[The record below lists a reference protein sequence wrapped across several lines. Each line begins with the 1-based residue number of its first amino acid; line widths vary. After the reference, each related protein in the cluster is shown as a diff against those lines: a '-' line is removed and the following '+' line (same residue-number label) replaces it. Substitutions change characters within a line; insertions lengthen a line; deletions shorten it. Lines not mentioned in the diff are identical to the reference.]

1 MRKATKKVKEPVKIR
16 FKECKNGSKSIYL
29 DIYQDGKRRYE
40 FLKLYLIP
48 EKTPFDKEQN
58 EVKLNA
64 ANAIKSQ
71 MVIDLANGKA
81 GIKST
86 AYKKMLLSDL
96 MAVYAKERAAKGQSL
111 KRSLTIKAAAK
122 LIEQYKEKATLANV
136 DKDFCKGLA
145 EYLKTAKVKGGKTI
159 SKSSAQAYFAIF
171 NAALNFAMRRGIIEA
186 NPTRLMEAD
195 EKPTRGNEQREYLT
209 IDELR
214 QMMSTPTND
223 KVKKPFLFGCFTGL
237 RFGDIMSLCWSD
249 IVTNEGKNFVSIQTE
264 KTQKRVFIPI
274 PNEADILPERGMAKD
289 SDFVF
294 ERISNVWANQ
304 VISQWADRARI
315 NKYVTFHTSRH
326 TYATMLLTKGADLYT
341 VSKLLGHSEIKTTQ
355 IYADIIDKKKEEAAS
370 LLEGIL

>member
-1 MRKATKKVKEPVKIR
+1 MSKAAKKAKEPVTIR
-16 FKECKNGSKSIYL
+16 FKELSNGNKSIYL
-29 DIYQDGKRRYE
+29 DIYQNGKRQYE

-48 EKTPFDKEQN
+48 NTTPFAKRQN
-58 EVKLNA
+58 DETMKA
-64 ANAIKSQ
+64 ANAIKAQ
-71 MVIDLANGKA
+71 KIIDLANGKA

-86 AYKKMLLSDL
+86 TSKSLLLFDL
-96 MAVYAKERAAKGQSL
+96 MEAYAKERAAKGQSL

-122 LIEQYKEKATLANV
+122 LIEQYKGKAMLANV
-136 DKDFCKGLA
+136 DKDFCKGLS
-145 EYLKTAKVKGGKTI
+145 EYLKTAKVKGNKTI

-214 QMMSTPTND
+214 QMMIAPTND

-274 PNEADILPERGMAKD
+274 PSEADILPERGTAKD
-289 SDFVF
+289 NDFVF
-294 ERISNVWANQ
+294 ERVSNVWANQ
-304 VISQWADRARI
+304 VISQWAEKARI
-315 NKYVTFHTSRH
+315 NKYITFHTSRH

-355 IYADIIDKKKEEAAS
+355 IYAEIIDKKKEEAAN
-370 LLEGIL
+370 LLNGIL